1 MDFSVDPDV
10 FEKHPDLAIGV
21 IIATEIDN
29 TKESS
34 EIADS
39 LHLAEEHVRNTLD
52 IENFKENP
60 NIASLQEVHRS
71 FGSNP
76 NKYPP
81 SAQALVKRVLK
92 GGELPSINPIVD
104 LYNIISLRYIV
115 CAGAED
121 LDVCE
126 GNIRLAY
133 AEGSESFLPL
143 GLPAVAS
150 AKAGEEEEDPPSE
163 GELVYKDDVG
173 VICRKLNWREG
184 DRTKI
189 TDGTKNAVIVIEGF
203 APFSK
208 EDLDRAVKELSEL
221 IQEHCNAQI
230 RIETLTKDNPSCT
243 AK

>member
-1 MDFSVDPDV
+1 MEFSVDHDV

-21 IIATEIDN
+21 IIATEIEN
-29 TKESS
+29 TKASS
-34 EIADS
+34 EITGLLREAEAHIRNS
-39 LHLAEEHVRNTLD
+39 LDA
-52 IENFKENP
+52 ENFKEHP

-133 AEGSESFLPL
+133 AEGTESFLPL
-143 GLPAVAS
+143 
-150 AKAGEEEEDPPSE
+150 GEEEEDPPSE
-163 GELVYKDDVG
+163 GELVYKDAIG

-189 TDGTKNAVIVIEGF
+189 TDGTKNAVLVIEGF
-203 APFSK
+203 MPFSRD
-208 EDLDRAVKELSEL
+208 ELEQATQELSGL
-221 IQEHCNAQI
+221 VQKYCQAQTRVEI
-230 RIETLTKDNPSCT
+230 LTKDNPSCA
-243 AK
+243 AKQ